1 MKLFQVGLNYSAAA
15 KRCADIGAE
24 IVQPVNDLESET
36 LATILSN
43 YSGVAVWIG
52 LFFNSSLT
60 S

>member
-52 LFFNSSLT
+52 LFFN
-60 S
+60 